1 MQFFPS
7 KSISLL
13 LLLLCVTV
21 VVQNHVSF
29 AKEIEVTKE
38 WTKLEENDTLPEG
51 VHVRMDMTTGEKW
64 AKLLD
69 VDEEEDQSRGTQ
81 SSNSNAATSTSMAAV
96 IVQDDGSTVQMEEY
110 ENEDEK
116 DEGYDIAMMHRTL
129 SKLPDEEKE
138 RMGGLPA
145 LPAGGGMAS
154 LTPRERE
161 LFEMRM
167 KQIWEKRQQE
177 LLELQESLMDLP
189 EVLKQRIASI
199 REYLE
204 DPTAHLKQHDLDELA
219 PKGRVTH
226 IVSVLQDLEYQL
238 TDLDMARD
246 FHTLS
251 GWPLLVSLLA
261 EEVHISQTQNAT
273 LPNKKI
279 PKMEAKRIQSKIRV
293 VQTNAAWVIGT
304 AVKNTGEFFP
314 YAIEEVRIQGDRK
327 TTAIDL
333 LIQVFVQ
340 QYDDPASW
348 EVRKLQE
355 KAIYAIGS
363 LLRGNRMA
371 QIHVCSAEGPNQLG
385 KMLNRLS
392 SERLTSTNLKL
403 TQRLI
408 SLASD
413 IVLDIDTQG
422 DLAMEQLNGVIV
434 KSFTNPG
441 WCDATIKFMVIDT
454 HLPIQVQ
461 EKILKSARILAP
473 YCAWKDKA
481 KEAHAAISRRRN
493 EWTSN
498 KDDFDD
504 EHLKQLIDIAQ
515 KAADAFENAGER
527 R

>member
-7 KSISLL
+7 QSVSFL

-21 VVQNHVSF
+21 VVHNHVSF

-38 WTKLEENDTLPEG
+38 WIKLEENDTLPEG

-64 AKLLD
+64 VKLLD
-69 VDEEEDQSRGTQ
+69 EEEGQDAGTTYQST
-81 SSNSNAATSTSMAAV
+81 NAAATSVAAA
-96 IVQDDGSTVQMEEY
+96 IVQNDGTVQIQEQEKKEERV
-110 ENEDEK
+110 
-116 DEGYDIAMMHRTL
+116 YDVSMMHRTL
-129 SKLPDEEKE
+129 SKLPDEEQE
-138 RMGGLPA
+138 RMGGLPE
-145 LPAGGGMAS
+145 LPAGGGLAS

-161 LFEMRM
+161 LFEKRM
-167 KQIWEKRQQE
+167 KQIWEKRQKE
-177 LLELQESLMDLP
+177 LKELQESMMDLP
-189 EVLKQRIASI
+189 EILKERIKSI
-199 REYLE
+199 RAYLE

-219 PKGRVTH
+219 PRGTVTH

-246 FHTLS
+246 FHTLG

-261 EEVHISQTQNAT
+261 EELHVSSQNAT
-273 LPNKKI
+273 VPNKKI
-279 PKMEAKRIQSKIRV
+279 AKMEAKRIQSKIRN
-293 VQTNAAWVIGT
+293 VQTNTAWAIGT

-314 YAIEEVRIQGDRK
+314 FAIEEVRIQGDRK
-327 TTAIDL
+327 TTSIDL
-333 LIQVFVQ
+333 LVQVFVQ
-340 QYDDPASW
+340 EYDDPGSW
-348 EVRKLQE
+348 EIRKLQE

-371 QIHVCSAEGPNQLG
+371 QTHVCATEGPNQLG
-385 KMLNRLS
+385 KMLKQVS

-403 TQRLI
+403 IQRLI

-413 IVLDIDTQG
+413 IVLDIDMQG
-422 DLAMEQLNGVIV
+422 DLAMEQLNGVII
-434 KSFTNPG
+434 KSFTGSG
-441 WCDATIKFMVIDT
+441 WCDATIKMVMTDT

-461 EKILKSARILAP
+461 EKLLNSARILAP

-481 KEAHAAISRRRN
+481 TEARAAISRRRD
-493 EWTSN
+493 EWSSN
-498 KDDFDD
+498 KDDFDED
-504 EHLKQLIDIAQ
+504 HLNQIIDIAQ

>member
-7 KSISLL
+7 QSVSLL

-21 VVQNHVSF
+21 VVHNHVSF

-69 VDEEEDQSRGTQ
+69 EEEEEGQGTQ
-81 SSNSNAATSTSMAAV
+81 SSNAATSVAAA
-96 IVQDDGSTVQMEEY
+96 IVQKDGTVQIEENDK
-110 ENEDEK
+110 EEDQ
-116 DEGYDIAMMHRTL
+116 GYDIGMMHRTL

-138 RMGGLPA
+138 RMGGLPE
-145 LPAGGGMAS
+145 LPAGRGIAS

-167 KQIWEKRQQE
+167 KQIWEKRQEE
-177 LLELQESLMDLP
+177 LKELQESMMDLP
-189 EVLKQRIASI
+189 EILKARIKSI
-199 REYLE
+199 RAYLE
-204 DPTAHLKQHDLDELA
+204 DPTTHLKEHDLDELA
-219 PKGRVTH
+219 AKGTVTH

-238 TDLDMARD
+238 TDLDMTRD
-246 FHTLS
+246 FHTLG

-261 EEVHISQTQNAT
+261 EEVHVSQNAT
-273 LPNKKI
+273 VPNKKI
-279 PKMEAKRIQSKIRV
+279 PKMEAKRIQSKIRN
-293 VQTNAAWVIGT
+293 VQTNTAWVIGT

-314 YAIEEVRIQGDRK
+314 FATEEVRIQGDRK

-340 QYDDPASW
+340 EYDDPSSW
-348 EVRKLQE
+348 EIRKLQE
-355 KAIYAIGS
+355 KGIYAIGS
-363 LLRGNRMA
+363 LLRGNRMS
-371 QIHVCSAEGPNQLG
+371 QTHVCATEGPNQLG
-385 KMLNRLS
+385 KMLEQVA

-413 IVLDIDTQG
+413 IVFDIDMDG
-422 DLAMEQLNGVIV
+422 ELAMEQLNGVIA
-434 KSFTNPG
+434 KSFTSPS
-441 WCDATIKFMVIDT
+441 WCDATIKLMVTDA
-454 HLPIQVQ
+454 HLPLQLQ
-461 EKILKSARILAP
+461 EKLLHSALILAP

-481 KEAHAAISRRRN
+481 TEVQAALSRRRD
-493 EWTSN
+493 EWSRN
-498 KDDFDD
+498 KDDFDED
-504 EHLKQLIDIAQ
+504 HLKQMMDIAQ
-515 KAADAFENAGER
+515 KAAEAIENAGER